1 MSTRIAAC
9 ARVLARSAAAVL
21 AVSALAGCS
30 ANDATEHVA
39 VTTTK
44 LGGTL
49 GYSSPVINVF
59 RHQKVVID
67 LTNNTDDMRAFAIDE
82 YGIAKTVDPGQHV
95 VVRFK
100 ADKPGIFRIHDQVA
114 PSAQD
119 ARLVVAEA

>member
-44 LGGTL
+44 ISGTL

-67 LTNNTDDMRAFAIDE
+67 LTNNTDDMRAFAIDGDLADLGNWLDGK
-82 YGIAKTVDPGQHV
+82 YRIAPTNDE
-95 VVRFK
+95 R
-100 ADKPGIFRIHDQVA
+100 KPDDDD
-114 PSAQD
+114 S
-119 ARLVVAEA
+119 ETEN